1 MQATPFCLQAFKGIF
16 LRGAIGTVA
25 DETPEFDGQFLN
37 VPVDLAA
44 DFRSI
49 RYVQIASPQGK
60 SEINALTNTNGPQMP

>member
-1 MQATPFCLQAFKGIF
+1 M
-16 LRGAIGTVA
+16 GTVA

-37 VPVDLAA
+37 VPVTLAA

-60 SEINALTNTNGPQMP
+60 SEIENLTNTNGHQSP